1 METKETLKV
10 MDQQIHLINAGA
22 DLDETTF
29 ENLLAAY
36 NALVKKQNKP
46 LSQEQYNELIKTFE

>member
-29 ENLLAAY
+29 EKLLAAY